1 MVFTKKQSS
10 AGLKFSRESLRLI
23 AAFRGVPSS
32 GFERSLPPPKPFAQ
46 VLTKTV
52 QSTSKLYSPT
62 FQILQTHWNDW
73 FRGTEFQ
80 SVIPE
85 RLDRWNAL
93 WLKTPDAIMR
103 QKLQFKSEQL
113 LKTLNAL
120 VPGKIESVRWVG

>member
-10 AGLKFSRESLRLI
+10 AGLKFSRENLRLI
-23 AAFRGVPSS
+23 AAFRGVPAS
-32 GFERSLPPPKPFAQ
+32 GFERPLPPPKPFAQ
-46 VLTKTV
+46 VLNQTV
-52 QSTSKLYSPT
+52 QRTAKLYSPT
-62 FQILQTHWNDW
+62 FQILQTHWDDW

-93 WLKTPDAIMR
+93 WLKAPDAIVR
-103 QKLQFKSEQL
+103 QKLQFKSEPL

>member
-1 MVFTKKQSS
+1 MQRQSAKK
-10 AGLKFSRESLRLI
+10 LKFSRESLRLI

-32 GFERSLPPPKPFAQ
+32 CSERSLPPPKPFAQ
-46 VLTKTV
+46 VLNQTV
-52 QSTSKLYSPT
+52 QRTSKLYSPT
-62 FQILQTHWNDW
+62 FQILQTHWDDW
-73 FRGTEFQ
+73 FHGTEFQ

-93 WLKTPDAIMR
+93 WLKAPDAIVR

>member
-1 MVFTKKQSS
+1 LGKQSP
-10 AGLKFSRESLRLI
+10 GKLKFSRESLRLI
-23 AAFRGVPSS
+23 AAFRGVPESC
-32 GFERSLPPPKPFAQ
+32 FECSLPPKPFAQ

-52 QSTSKLYSPT
+52 QRTAKLYSPT

-93 WLKTPDAIMR
+93 WLKAPDAIVR

-120 VPGKIESVRWVG
+120 VDGKIGSVRWEI

>member
-1 MVFTKKQSS
+1 VFLQKQSP
-10 AGLKFSRESLRLI
+10 GKLKFSRESLRLI
-23 AAFRGVPSS
+23 AAFRGVPTS

-46 VLTKTV
+46 VLNQTV
-52 QSTSKLYSPT
+52 QRTSKLYSPM

-85 RLDRWNAL
+85 RLDRWSAL
-93 WLKTPDAIMR
+93 WLKAPDAIVR

>member
-1 MVFTKKQSS
+1 MVFTKKQSF
-10 AGLKFSRESLRLI
+10 AELKFSRNTLRLI
-23 AAFRGVPSS
+23 TAFRGVPAS
-32 GFERSLPPPKPFAQ
+32 GFERPLLPPKPFAQ
-46 VLTKTV
+46 VLNQTV
-52 QSTSKLYSPT
+52 QRTSKLYSPT

-85 RLDRWNAL
+85 RLDRWSAL
-93 WLKTPDAIMR
+93 WLKAPDAIVR

>member
-1 MVFTKKQSS
+1 MFWGKQSP
-10 AGLKFSRESLRLI
+10 GKLKFPRESLRLI
-23 AAFRGVPSS
+23 AAFRGVPAS
-32 GFERSLPPPKPFAQ
+32 GFERPLTPPKPFAQ
-46 VLTKTV
+46 VLNQTV
-52 QSTSKLYSPT
+52 QRTAKLYSPT

-93 WLKTPDAIMR
+93 WLKAPDAIVR

-113 LKTLNAL
+113 LKTLNGL

>member
-1 MVFTKKQSS
+1 MQKQSPKK
-10 AGLKFSRESLRLI
+10 LKFSRENLRLI
-23 AAFRGVPSS
+23 AAFRGVPAS
-32 GFERSLPPPKPFAQ
+32 GFERPLLPPKPFAQ
-46 VLTKTV
+46 VLNQTV
-52 QSTSKLYSPT
+52 QRTSKLYSPM
-62 FQILQTHWNDW
+62 FQILQTHWDDW

-93 WLKTPDAIMR
+93 WLKAPNAIVR

-120 VPGKIESVRWVG
+120 VLWKIESVRWVG

>member
-1 MVFTKKQSS
+1 MFWGKQSP
-10 AGLKFSRESLRLI
+10 GKLKFSRENLRLI
-23 AAFRGVPSS
+23 AAFRGVPAS
-32 GFERSLPPPKPFAQ
+32 GFERPLLPPKPFAQ
-46 VLTKTV
+46 VLNQTV
-52 QSTSKLYSPT
+52 QRTAKLYSPT

-85 RLDRWNAL
+85 RLDRWSAL
-93 WLKTPDAIMR
+93 WLKAPDAIVR

-120 VPGKIESVRWVG
+120 VPGKIESVRWEI

>member
-1 MVFTKKQSS
+1 M
-10 AGLKFSRESLRLI
+10 
-23 AAFRGVPSS
+23 
-32 GFERSLPPPKPFAQ
+32 
-46 VLTKTV
+46 
-52 QSTSKLYSPT
+52 

-85 RLDRWNAL
+85 RLDRWNTL
-93 WLKTPDAIMR
+93 WLKAPDAIVR

-120 VPGKIESVRWVG
+120 VDGKIESVRWVG

>member
-1 MVFTKKQSS
+1 MVFTKKQSPKK
-10 AGLKFSRESLRLI
+10 LKFSRESLRLI
-23 AAFRGVPSS
+23 AAFRGVPAS
-32 GFERSLPPPKPFAQ
+32 GFERPLPPPKPFAQ
-46 VLTKTV
+46 VLNQTV
-52 QSTSKLYSPT
+52 QRTSKLYSPT
-62 FQILQTHWNDW
+62 FQILQTHWDDW
-73 FRGTEFQ
+73 FHGTEFQ

-93 WLKTPDAIMR
+93 WLKAPDAIVR

>member
-1 MVFTKKQSS
+1 MQRQSAKK
-10 AGLKFSRESLRLI
+10 LKFSRENLRLV

-32 GFERSLPPPKPFAQ
+32 GFERPLLPPKPFAQ
-46 VLTKTV
+46 VLNQTV
-52 QSTSKLYSPT
+52 QRTAKLYSPT
-62 FQILQTHWNDW
+62 FQILQTHWGDW
-73 FRGTEFQ
+73 FRGTEFR

-93 WLKTPDAIMR
+93 WLKAPDAIVR

-120 VPGKIESVRWVG
+120 VPGKIESVRWAG

>member
-10 AGLKFSRESLRLI
+10 AGLKFSRENLRLI
-23 AAFRGVPSS
+23 AAFRGVPEN
-32 GFERSLPPPKPFAQ
+32 GFERPLPPPKPFAQ
-46 VLTKTV
+46 VLNQTV
-52 QSTSKLYSPT
+52 QRTAKLYSPT

-93 WLKTPDAIMR
+93 WLKAPDAIVR

-120 VPGKIESVRWVG
+120 VDGKIESVRWVG

>member
-1 MVFTKKQSS
+1 MQRQSAKK
-10 AGLKFSRESLRLI
+10 LKFSRESLRLI

-32 GFERSLPPPKPFAQ
+32 SFARSLPPPKPFSQ
-46 VLTKTV
+46 VLKQTV
-52 QSTSKLYSPT
+52 QRTAKLYSPT

-93 WLKTPDAIMR
+93 WLKAPDAIVR

-120 VPGKIESVRWVG
+120 VDGKIESVRWVG

>member
-10 AGLKFSRESLRLI
+10 AGLKFSRENLRLI

-32 GFERSLPPPKPFAQ
+32 CSERFLPPPKPFAQ

-52 QSTSKLYSPT
+52 QRTAKLHSPT
-62 FQILQTHWNDW
+62 LQILQTRWDAW

-80 SVIPE
+80 SVTPE

-93 WLKTPDAIMR
+93 WLKAPDAIVR
-103 QKLQFKSEQL
+103 QKLQFKSDRL
-113 LKTLNAL
+113 LQTLNTL
-120 VPGKIESVRWVG
+120 VPGKIESVRWVW

>member
-1 MVFTKKQSS
+1 MFLQKQSP
-10 AGLKFSRESLRLI
+10 GKLKFSRESLRLI
-23 AAFRGVPSS
+23 AAFRGVPTS

-46 VLTKTV
+46 VLNQTV
-52 QSTSKLYSPT
+52 QRTSKLYSPM

-85 RLDRWNAL
+85 RLDRWSAL
-93 WLKTPDAIMR
+93 WLKAPDAIVR

>member
-1 MVFTKKQSS
+1 MQRQSAKK
-10 AGLKFSRESLRLI
+10 LKFSRESLRLI

-32 GFERSLPPPKPFAQ
+32 CSERSLPPPKPFAQ

-52 QSTSKLYSPT
+52 QRTSKLYSPT
-62 FQILQTHWNDW
+62 FQTLQTHWNDW
-73 FRGTEFQ
+73 FCGTEFQ

-93 WLKTPDAIMR
+93 WLKAPDAIVR

-120 VPGKIESVRWVG
+120 VDGKIESVRWVG

>member
-52 QSTSKLYSPT
+52 QYTSKLYSPT

>member
-1 MVFTKKQSS
+1 MLTQPPKK
-10 AGLKFSRESLRLI
+10 LKFSRENLRLI
-23 AAFRGVPSS
+23 AAFRGVPVS
-32 GFERSLPPPKPFAQ
+32 GSERPLPPPKLFAQ
-46 VLTKTV
+46 VLNQTV
-52 QSTSKLYSPT
+52 QRTAKLYSPT

-93 WLKTPDAIMR
+93 WLKAPDAIVR

-113 LKTLNAL
+113 LKTLNGL
-120 VPGKIESVRWVG
+120 VPVEIESVRWVG